1 MRNLFINFSYRRFKQ
16 SDFKKDNFI
25 VTILSFLVQ
34 IFNPINLE
42 IKLDV
47 ERDREMVKFLWDECI
62 THDFVRYM
70 YKIQNY
76 VVINKPD
83 LTYQKA
89 NNIVKKILKEGVN
102 RINLLKYKI
111 EEKFNLIHYIYSL
124 LFSKICN
131 RASQFEIQNKATFDF
146 YFQTW
151 KSRKQNGS
159 VATKIVNQL
168 SPSQAKQITTEVLSQ
183 AKNLKDYQNRD
194 VHENKQAPIDFKIP
208 DAAFQPTMVQIKTID
223 GSTKNAMDDELINK
237 KAEKRKQIERQL
249 IENKMKINKL
259 KIKKNS
265 INCKFDCC
273 FFLFNKFYS
282 KKIPYIRLPY
292 RFVKN
297 NKQIQFNLPWNY
309 EDSQYIIRLPYI
321 SNKASDVEN
330 KVLNALKNREDFK
343 KMVISNE

>member
-1 MRNLFINFSYRRFKQ
+1 M
-16 SDFKKDNFI
+16 
-25 VTILSFLVQ
+25 
-34 IFNPINLE
+34 
-42 IKLDV
+42 
-47 ERDREMVKFLWDECI
+47 
-62 THDFVRYM
+62 
-70 YKIQNY
+70 
-76 VVINKPD
+76 
-83 LTYQKA
+83 
-89 NNIVKKILKEGVN
+89 
-102 RINLLKYKI
+102 
-111 EEKFNLIHYIYSL
+111 
-124 LFSKICN
+124 LFSKIYN
-131 RASQFEIQNKATFDF
+131 RASQFGIQNKATFDF

-194 VHENKQAPIDFKIP
+194 VHENKQVPIDFKIP

-223 GSTKNAMDDELINK
+223 GSTKNAMDDKLINK
-237 KAEKRKQIERQL
+237 RAEKRKQIERQL

-282 KKIPYIRLPY
+282 KKIPYIRLLY

-297 NKQIQFNLPWNY
+297 NKQIQFNLPWND

-321 SNKASDVEN
+321 SNKAPDVEN
-330 KVLNALKNREDFK
+330 KVMNALKNREDL
-343 KMVISNE
+343 

>member
-1 MRNLFINFSYRRFKQ
+1 M
-16 SDFKKDNFI
+16 
-25 VTILSFLVQ
+25 Q

-76 VVINKPD
+76 VVTNKPD
-83 LTYQKA
+83 LTYQKP
-89 NNIVKKILKEGVN
+89 NDIVKKILKEGVN

-111 EEKFNLIHYIYSL
+111 EEKFNLIHCIYSL
-124 LFSKICN
+124 LFSKIYN
-131 RASQFEIQNKATFDF
+131 RASQFGIQNKATFDF

-223 GSTKNAMDDELINK
+223 GSTKNAMDDKLINK
-237 KAEKRKQIERQL
+237 
-249 IENKMKINKL
+249 
-259 KIKKNS
+259 
-265 INCKFDCC
+265 
-273 FFLFNKFYS
+273 
-282 KKIPYIRLPY
+282 
-292 RFVKN
+292 
-297 NKQIQFNLPWNY
+297 
-309 EDSQYIIRLPYI
+309 
-321 SNKASDVEN
+321 
-330 KVLNALKNREDFK
+330 
-343 KMVISNE
+343 